1 MSKNYQF
8 ARRGVGP
15 EFKDSGSGSR
25 GPLYDPQTDH
35 PLLIPTTIER
45 LGLGP
50 GVLSALI
57 LSTLW
62 FIAMLRTSEMPH

>member
-1 MSKNYQF
+1 MVRLIVAF
-8 ARRGVGP
+8 TPLVGAIA
-15 EFKDSGSGSR
+15 F
-25 GPLYDPQTDH
+25 

-57 LSTLW
+57 SVSYTH
-62 FIAMLRTSEMPH
+62 LRAHETV

>member
-1 MSKNYQF
+1 MLRLIVASTPL
-8 ARRGVGP
+8 VGAIA
-15 EFKDSGSGSR
+15 F
-25 GPLYDPQTDH
+25 
-35 PLLIPTTIER
+35 PLLVPTTIEH

-50 GVLSALI
+50 GVLTALI

>member
-1 MSKNYQF
+1 MLRLIVAF
-8 ARRGVGP
+8 T
-15 EFKDSGSGSR
+15 
-25 GPLYDPQTDH
+25 PLLGAIVF
-35 PLLIPTTIER
+35 PLLIPTTIAR
-45 LGLGP
+45 LGLAP

>member
-1 MSKNYQF
+1 MLRLIVAF
-8 ARRGVGP
+8 TPLVGALA
-15 EFKDSGSGSR
+15 F
-25 GPLYDPQTDH
+25 

-45 LGLGP
+45 LGIAS
-50 GVLSALI
+50 GVITALL